1 MSSTTRWILILAAIA
16 CAGAAFYYLSHREQL
31 PQEVV
36 ISEPPPAP
44 APENEKAEVLTRHPI
59 LEPAAEKG
67 EPQKPLP
74 TLKDSDNAIQDSLGS
89 IFDPKRLDE
98 FVIFRN
104 FIDRVVVTIDN
115 LPRTK
120 LPVQRLPAKPP
131 TGKFIVKN
139 NSNGE
144 TVIDPANYKRYALY
158 VQLLEMTDSSKLAA
172 LYFHF
177 YPLFQEAYSNLGYKS
192 AYFNDRLIVAI
203 DDLLASPELKEPP
216 KLVQP
221 SVFYKYADPKLEG
234 LSAGQKLMIRIG
246 NKNAE
251 RIKIKLRELRDALIH
266 QTSND

>member
-16 CAGAAFYYLSHREQL
+16 CAGAAFYYLSHKEQIT
-31 PQEVV
+31 QKVV
-36 ISEPPPAP
+36 VSEPPPAS
-44 APENEKAEVLTRHPI
+44 APENEKTEVLTRHPI
-59 LEPAAEKG
+59 PEPGAGKS
-67 EPQKPLP
+67 EPQKTLP

-98 FVIFRN
+98 LAIFKH

-120 LPVQRLPAKPP
+120 LPIRRLPAKSPSR
-131 TGKFIVKN
+131 KFIVRKV
-139 NSNGE
+139 SNGE
-144 TVIDPANYKRYALY
+144 TEIDPENYKRYAPF
-158 VQLLEMTDSSKLAA
+158 VQLIETVDSRKLAA
-172 LYFHF
+172 IYFHF
-177 YPLFQEAYSNLGYKS
+177 YPLFQEAYSDLGYKS

-203 DDLLASPELKEPP
+203 DDLLATPELKEPP

-246 NKNAE
+246 NNNAAK
-251 RIKIKLRELRDALIH
+251 IKIKLRELRDALIR
-266 QTSND
+266 QTRSD